1 MNITT
6 LHETKPTNNVTL
18 ENMTSYQIC
27 RWAALKEAVDIIG
40 EKCEEKNIELT
51 SDLLQ
56 PLELLSYVE
65 SVTDTLYNQVLQNE
79 KA

>member
-18 ENMTSYQIC
+18 ENMSSYQIC